1 MSHTFSKTN
10 SSYFDELA
18 QDLEDDVSD
27 GSSSDIDTEDEDEQ
41 APDLY
46 QDESDS
52 EIMLQPAT
60 QGTQSQQQQ
69 NERKCIICM
78 DRLPEVVLVP
88 CGHMNLCAPCAHQW
102 HEEND
107 NCPTCRKAIQMI
119 VPFIPH

>member
-27 GSSSDIDTEDEDEQ
+27 GSSSDIDTDTEDEDEQ

-60 QGTQSQQQQ
+60 QGTQSQQ